1 MKIGKIKFS
10 ICTFQFAISNIITR
24 HGGTGA
30 SRQWTPRINGRLA
43 SMDASHQWT
52 PRINGRL
59 ALMGASRQWAPR
71 VNGRLASMGAS
82 PVLAIFVNKFYSI

>member
-30 SRQWTPRINGRLA
+30 TRQRTPRVKERA
-43 SMDASHQWT
+43 
-52 PRINGRL
+52 
-59 ALMGASRQWAPR
+59 
-71 VNGRLASMGAS
+71 
-82 PVLAIFVNKFYSI
+82 K